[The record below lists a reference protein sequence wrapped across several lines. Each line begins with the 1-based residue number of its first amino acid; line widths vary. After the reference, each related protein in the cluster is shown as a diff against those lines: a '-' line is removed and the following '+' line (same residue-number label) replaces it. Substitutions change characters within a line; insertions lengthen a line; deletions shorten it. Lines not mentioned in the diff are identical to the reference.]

1 MKEGSF
7 EMRERSLVVRE
18 RSLNRKEASSAS
30 PGARVVR
37 VLKPRPPM
45 IVLDKVT
52 KRFGPKIL
60 FENVSVQFDPG
71 KRYGVTGAN
80 GAGKSTLLE
89 MLAKQDDWDAG
100 AIDIPKGLRLGV
112 LEQNHFLYD
121 EQRILDTVLS
131 GKSELWAA
139 MVEKEKLLAGD
150 VDDVIGVRLAEL
162 EGVIAEQDGYSA
174 ESQASELLV
183 GLGIPAER
191 HGDAM
196 RSFPAGYKLRVLLA
210 KALFGRPDVMLLD
223 EPTNHLDLESIHW
236 LIQFLVD
243 EFSGTLLVVSHDRHF
258 LNSVATHIADIDYQ
272 TITIYTGNYAD
283 FVGAKYENRQRA
295 EAVAQGAKK
304 KIGELQDFVQR
315 FGSHAS
321 KSKQAQSRLKQ
332 IEKLETIVET
342 KGAKRSS
349 LVRPYVRFD
358 QEKPTGRDVV
368 RVEGARKA
376 FGKKVVLDGASLHV
390 NRGDRIAVIG
400 RSGIGK
406 STLLKLLVGAYKGL
420 DAETKPYVLSPDAG
434 EVRWGHDASVGYFA
448 QDHHEALGETGKGT
462 TPYEW
467 LYRFD
472 TSRPQEEIRGI
483 LGRLLFSGEAATKP
497 TEGLSGGEAARLLLG
512 KMVLGRHNILVL
524 DEPTNHLDIESIE
537 GLLDGL
543 LKFEGTALFVSHD
556 HHFVARLAT
565 RIIELCD
572 REPGDDGKG
581 CKIVEFVG
589 TYDELLAR
597 GDQRR
602 TA

>member
-1 MKEGSF
+1 
-7 EMRERSLVVRE
+7 
-18 RSLNRKEASSAS
+18 
-30 PGARVVR
+30 
-37 VLKPRPPM
+37 M

-80 GAGKSTLLE
+80 GVGKSTLLS
-89 MLAKQDDWDAG
+89 MLARQEDWDAG
-100 AIDIPKGLRLGV
+100 AIGIPGQLKLGV
-112 LEQNHFLYD
+112 LEQNHFVYD
-121 EQRILDTVLS
+121 KQPIIDTVMA
-131 GKSELWAA
+131 GRPELWAA
-139 MVEKEKLLAGD
+139 MSEKETLLAGE
-150 VDDVIGVRLAEL
+150 VDDAAGLRLAEL
-162 EGVIAEQDGYSA
+162 EGVVAEHDGYSA

-183 GLGIPAER
+183 GLGIGAEKHR
-191 HGDAM
+191 DPM
-196 RSFPAGYKLRVLLA
+196 RSLPSGYKLRVLIA
-210 KALFGRPDVMLLD
+210 KVLFGQPDVMLLD

-236 LIQFLVD
+236 LIRFLVD
-243 EFSGTLLVVSHDRHF
+243 DFTGTLLVVSHDRHF
-258 LNSVATHIADIDYQ
+258 LNSVATHIADIDFGR
-272 TITIYTGNYAD
+272 ITIYTGNYGE
-283 FVGAKYENRQRA
+283 FVAAKYDNQQRA
-295 EAVAQGAKK
+295 EAAAQSAKK

-315 FGSHAS
+315 FGAHAS

-332 IEKLETIVET
+332 IDKLEELVET

-358 QEKPTGRDVV
+358 MEKPSGRDVL
-368 RVEGARKA
+368 RVDGARKA
-376 FGKKVVLDGASLHV
+376 FGPKVVLDGVSLNV

-406 STLLKLLVGAYKGL
+406 STLLKMLVGAHKGL
-420 DAETKPYVLSPDAG
+420 DAETKPYVLGHDAG

-472 TSRPQEEIRGI
+472 KGRAQEEIRAI
-483 LGRLLFSGEAATKP
+483 LGRLLFSGEAALKP
-497 TEGLSGGEAARLLLG
+497 TEALSGGEAARLLLG
-512 KMVLGRHNILVL
+512 KMVLGRHNVLVL

-537 GLLDGL
+537 GLLEGL
-543 LKFEGTALFVSHD
+543 LKFEGSVLFVSHD

-565 RIIELCD
+565 RVLELRD
-572 REPGDDGKG
+572 RDPGDEREG
-581 CKIVEFVG
+581 CNVVEFSG
-589 TYDELLAR
+589 TYEQLLAR
-597 GDQRR
+597 SQDRK